1 MLNRRG
7 LQGKNLLVRKLFLL
21 QYFISK
27 TNKLNLKK
35 FSKEVRTQDP
45 GQIIKRVM
53 NEIKFV
59 YLRREVS

>member
-21 QYFISK
+21 QSFRSK

-35 FSKEVRTQDP
+35 ISRELRIQDP

>member
-21 QYFISK
+21 QSFRSK

-35 FSKEVRTQDP
+35 ISKELRIQDP